1 MQLIYPSDFQKVVST
16 KQVTGIVGG
25 VVFKLAHSQP
35 EKRVFWHANE
45 IYLGETKLMHE
56 LPVSLPKG
64 KYTLHVVDED
74 GFEIYQPFEVL

>member
-16 KQVTGIVGG
+16 KQMSGETGG

-45 IYLGETKLMHE
+45 IYLGETQLMHE
-56 LPVSLPKG
+56 LPVLLPSG

-74 GFEIYQPFEVL
+74 GVELYQQFEVL